1 MRTLF
6 VCALAA
12 TVVGCSCYTP
22 PQASL
27 DACMASGLAC
37 LDRSSLSQTIEP
49 EPGALDAGL
58 SAPKIRSKIAART
71 KKPPSAH
78 ARHKTDLAMTT
89 TKSATPA
96 TNVEPATAKVE
107 PAANK
112 VEPVAN
118 KVEPAAA
125 KVELAAAKVEPAA
138 NKVEPGAP
146 KVGPPASGRPA
157 ETSDQVIAR
166 AKSTIAAKLDDPRSA
181 EFGEMKRAMRTNTLG
196 KSVDTICG
204 YVKGKKA
211 SGESTGD
218 RPFLYLVKDDE
229 AYVVDGPATS
239 IAATAYRNICYAM
252 TTTKSAT
259 PTANVEPGAT
269 KIEPAPNKLEPA
281 AAKVEPAANKVEPAA
296 AKVEPPASGRPA
308 ETSDQVI
315 ARAKTTIAA
324 KLDDPRSAE
333 FGEMK
338 RAMRTNAS
346 GKSVDTICGYVKGKK
361 ASGESTGDR
370 PFLYLVKDDE
380 AYVVDGP
387 ATSIAAAAYRNIC
400 N

>member
-12 TVVGCSCYTP
+12 TVVGCSCYAP
-22 PQASL
+22 PLASI
-27 DACMASGLAC
+27 DTCTVAGASGLAC
-37 LDRSSLSQTIEP
+37 LDRSSLSQAIEP
-49 EPGALDAGL
+49 EPTASDAGFP
-58 SAPKIRSKIAART
+58 APKARSKIAART
-71 KKPPSAH
+71 EKPPSAH
-78 ARHKTDLAMTT
+78 ARHKTDLAMTR
-89 TKSATPA
+89 TKSA
-96 TNVEPATAKVE
+96 
-107 PAANK
+107 
-112 VEPVAN
+112 
-118 KVEPAAA
+118 
-125 KVELAAAKVEPAA
+125 
-138 NKVEPGAP
+138 
-146 KVGPPASGRPA
+146 AS
-157 ETSDQVIAR
+157 
-166 AKSTIAAKLDDPRSA
+166 
-181 EFGEMKRAMRTNTLG
+181 
-196 KSVDTICG
+196 
-204 YVKGKKA
+204 
-211 SGESTGD
+211 
-218 RPFLYLVKDDE
+218 
-229 AYVVDGPATS
+229 
-239 IAATAYRNICYAM
+239 
-252 TTTKSAT
+252 
-259 PTANVEPGAT
+259 TANVEPGAT

-338 RAMRTNAS
+338 RATRTNTL

-387 ATSIAAAAYRNIC
+387 ATSIAATAYRNIC